1 MVDRYTSR
9 GVFKNCR
16 GGFMNTPTNNNS
28 NCNACDDNIG
38 SSERSDCRKLR
49 HRLQKIDFAI
59 IDTVLY
65 LDAYPNCTKALNYY
79 HKLIE
84 ERKSVV
90 ETLSCK
96 CNMPVT
102 SFDNS
107 SADNWSWTGAPW
119 PWEFS
124 AN

>member
-16 GGFMNTPTNNNS
+16 GSFMNTPVNNNS
-28 NCNACDDNIG
+28 NCSACENNCRN
-38 SSERSDCRKLR
+38 SENSDCRKLR
-49 HRLQKIDFAI
+49 QRLQKIDFAI
-59 IDTVLY
+59 VDTVLY
-65 LDAYPNCTKALNYY
+65 LDAYPNCAKALNYY

-84 ERKSVV
+84 ERKAVV

-102 SFDNS
+102 CFDNS
-107 SADNWSWTGAPW
+107 SADNWNWTDAPW
-119 PWEFS
+119 PWELS

>member
-16 GGFMNTPTNNNS
+16 GGCMGSSVNNDSNCNNNS
-28 NCNACDDNIG
+28 RSCEN
-38 SSERSDCRKLR
+38 SECRKLSQ
-49 HRLQKIDFAI
+49 RLQKIDFAI

-65 LDAYPNCTKALNYY
+65 LDAYPNCAKALNYY
-79 HKLIE
+79 HKLIQ

-90 ETLSCK
+90 ESLACK

-102 SFDNS
+102 FFDNVS
-107 SADNWSWTGAPW
+107 TNEWNWTDAPW